1 MQEYKDLYRDIIEQK
16 ITMVSEERFETILEH
31 QKNISDIDGDIVEC
45 GVWAGGMSIF
55 LSKLFPSKNIWV
67 CDSYEGCQ
75 NTSDAKYPF
84 DGERHGSRLYAMS
97 LENVKQNFANYG
109 LENDPRINFLKGFVR
124 DTLKPETCPI
134 KTISLLRIDVDSY
147 SATLEVLDYLYP
159 KVKKGGIVI
168 FDDSCLYESH
178 KAMLTF
184 LEREPKIIFKHT
196 ITGETINIKEGNQ
209 LPCGCYFIKP

>member
-75 NTSDAKYPF
+75 DTAEAKYQF
-84 DGERHGSRLYAMS
+84 AGETHGLGLYAMS

-168 FDDSCLYESH
+168 FDDSCLHESH
-178 KAMLTF
+178 NAMLTF

-196 ITGETINIKEGNQ
+196 ITGETINIKGGNK